1 MANIPKVTVL
11 LATFNGARFLD
22 DQLTSLNEQQDVDV
36 EVFAN
41 DDGSTDGTM
50 ELLEI
55 WKSKGL
61 IASIS
66 ESNGLGSTKAF
77 LRLLQEC
84 EKKPYVA
91 FCDQDDIWEPH
102 KLAIQIQHCKGDL
115 PTLVFSRRKF
125 IDSSGKSIGIS
136 HSLKKSPS
144 FGNALIENIAP
155 GNTVLLNS
163 PAVKI
168 VNAFIS
174 PEIAHYDSWILLLI
188 SAFGECKYISEPLI
202 QYRIHGNNQVGLR
215 RLKFNRFESS
225 ALQFINQA
233 AYFSVESKQVLSE
246 ENILILAN
254 FITVLQ
260 AKNKAQKIKA
270 ILNSKFDRQR
280 IFDRIGFKLIFF
292 LLVSKGKI

>member
-1 MANIPKVTVL
+1 
-11 LATFNGARFLD
+11 
-22 DQLTSLNEQQDVDV
+22 
-36 EVFAN
+36 
-41 DDGSTDGTM
+41 
-50 ELLEI
+50 LLEI

-155 GNTVLLNS
+155 GNTVLLNFD
-163 PAVKI
+163 AIKI
-168 VNAFIS
+168 INSYVF
-174 PEIAHYDSWILLLI
+174 PDIAHYDSWIFLLI
-188 SAFGECKYISEPLI
+188 SAFGKCKYISEPLV
-202 QYRIHGNNQVGLR
+202 QYRIHERNQVGLR
-215 RLKFNRFESS
+215 KFKFNRFESAS
-225 ALQFINQA
+225 LHYIHQA
-233 AYFSVESKQVLSE
+233 AYLSKESKESLSE
-246 ENILILAN
+246 KDKLTLSN
-254 FITVLQ
+254 FISVLQ
-260 AKNKAQKIKA
+260 VKSKGQKVRA
-270 ILNSKFDRQR
+270 IINTKFERQR
-280 IFDRIGFKLIFF
+280 LVDKIGFKIIFF
-292 LLVSKGKI
+292 LLACKGKI